1 MGSSSIS
8 CSWIRSTHNN
18 TQSSSI
24 SCSWIRSTHNN
35 TQSSSISCSW
45 IRSTHNN
52 TQSSSI
58 SCSWIR
64 STHNNNTVH
73 CRNGQISGLE
83 EYRGAFQEERTKFC
97 HSMRKQKDKVKRLE
111 ELLSYRDSGLHK
123 ENKRLVDT
131 IVEREAEISRLKENV
146 QDAER
151 HHQRQQEDTVTWY
164 ETQKQKLSDQ
174 HNEAHLVTL
183 NLLQRREEQLLQC
196 EDKFTKS
203 LAEHTLTWESER
215 QAMVMKLKEVEKK
228 RNYRASRNKTLETEF
243 LQMEAQW
250 KRQEEKLSKDLAQN
264 QESWETDVK
273 QLEEQVR
280 EQEEKLSKDLA
291 QNQESWETD
300 VKQLEEQVRE
310 QEEKLSKDLAQ
321 NQESWET
328 ELHLVETKL
337 KEVTQEK
344 DDLDPEAP
352 EHGDQASPDGDTTGT
367 GGGAEGRPGSE
378 ETEHG
383 DQASPDG
390 DTTGTGGGA
399 EGRPGSEETEHGDQ
413 ASPDGDTTGT
423 GGGAEGRPGSE
434 ETEHGDQASP
444 DGDTTGTG
452 GGAEGRPG
460 SEDTE
465 LGND

>member
-1 MGSSSIS
+1 MERRSHQNNRGSP
-8 CSWIRSTHNN
+8 RPFHHGAEADRAYR
-18 TQSSSI
+18 Q
-24 SCSWIRSTHNN
+24 
-35 TQSSSISCSW
+35 
-45 IRSTHNN
+45 
-52 TQSSSI
+52 
-58 SCSWIR
+58 
-64 STHNNNTVH
+64 VH

-83 EYRGAFQEERTKFC
+83 EYRAAFQEERTKFC

-228 RNYRASRNKTLETEF
+228 RNDRASRNKTLETEF

-250 KRQEEKLSKDLAQN
+250 KRQEETFSKDLADKSHTWETEKQQMETTLN
-264 QESWETDVK
+264 EVTQERNDVAKVTLTLETEFKQVEAKLKQVEKEKDRLAENNLGWETDVK

-337 KEVTQEK
+337 NEVTQEK

-367 GGGAEGRPGSE
+367 GGGAEGRPGPE

-399 EGRPGSEETEHGDQ
+399 EGRPGSEETE
-413 ASPDGDTTGT
+413 
-423 GGGAEGRPGSE
+423 
-434 ETEHGDQASP
+434 
-444 DGDTTGTG
+444 
-452 GGAEGRPG
+452 
-460 SEDTE
+460 
-465 LGND
+465 LGNDWSSGFPEIHINKN